1 MKCPH
6 CFISVHVSWGASN
19 VLLHNRNILSGW
31 EVLAANCPSCELP
44 IIKIS
49 IETFIDNKRRNKEY
63 PVFPRFPTRTRV
75 GHAVSATLRD
85 DYAEACNVLSISPK
99 ASAALSRRILQII
112 LTEQGYQSSNLAKQI
127 NDVLNENN
135 PSKVLPIY
143 IREVIDAIRNFG
155 NFAAHPITDKTSLQ
169 VIDVEPNEAEWCLE
183 IVEKL
188 FEHYYITPARNRS
201 NIDKLNS
208 NLKKAGKP
216 ETRS

>member
-6 CFISVHVSWGASN
+6 CFVSVHVSWHRAPVHMYGDHDGPIWA
-19 VLLHNRNILSGW
+19 VT
-31 EVLAANCPSCELP
+31 AAVCPNCLQP
-44 IIKIS
+44 IIKLS
-49 IETFIDNKRRNKEY
+49 TKDTFEDKLFGDAY
-63 PVFPRFPTRTRV
+63 FVYPRFPTRTHV
-75 GHAVSATLRD
+75 DNTVPATLRD

-127 NDVLNENN
+127 NDVLNESD

-143 IREVIDAIRNFG
+143 IRDVIDVIRNFG
-155 NFAAHPITDKTSLQ
+155 NFAAHAITDKTSLQ
-169 VIDVEPNEAEWCLE
+169 IIDVEPNEAEWCLE
-183 IVEKL
+183 IVERL
-188 FEHYYITPARNRS
+188 FEHYYITPARNQS

-216 ETRS
+216 EAKS